1 MRLLPLLLLLP
12 FTGCAIFQSGGPSD
26 QQQLVAQLD
35 REVMAL
41 TDMNRRLEEKAASC
55 DEAQADDIYAELHQ
69 AFNYSEVT
77 VERDGAVTLVQ
88 IPGEQLFAPGSVR
101 VRQEAE
107 MVLDLLSTALMS
119 HPGRK
124 VMVVGH
130 TDDQPINTR
139 QYPSNWELS
148 SARAAAFTRALAEE
162 YNVDT
167 TTFTVGGRA
176 HLDPIADNATPEG
189 RASNRRIV
197 VHIQPG
203 ENG

>member
-1 MRLLPLLLLLP
+1 MRLLSLLLVLP
-12 FTGCAIFQSGGPSD
+12 FTGCAIFQSGGPTD
-26 QQQLVAQLD
+26 QHQLVAQLD

-41 TDMNRRLEEKAASC
+41 QDQNRRLQEQAANC
-55 DEAQADDIYAELHQ
+55 DEAAADDIYAELHQ
-69 AFNYSEVT
+69 AFNYSEVV
-77 VERDGAVTLVQ
+77 VERDGAITLVR

-107 MVLDLLSTALMS
+107 MVLDLLSTALQS
-119 HPGRK
+119 HSGRK
-124 VMVVGH
+124 VLVVGH

-148 SARAAAFTRALAEE
+148 SARAAAFTNALAED
-162 YNVDT
+162 YNVDIS
-167 TTFTVGGRA
+167 TFTVGGRA

-189 RASNRRIV
+189 RAANRRIV

-203 ENG
+203 EN